1 MQVTLV
7 CFSFITFVHSVT
19 LKAMPITA
27 EEAFQEAAS
36 KILDTTTF
44 VRAVL
49 SGRRR
54 NMSVD
59 FERIDIRPVE
69 IKGVL
74 HLQLMQN
81 DGRATTTKNLLPSAL
96 EVDQLLTSGYA
107 NILVEST
114 QEAYSIRVTK
124 SGDAQVHTE
133 KRALEQNFSHDK
145 KKDRLLD
152 ASDPF
157 LREVGIADAKG
168 VIKPSRQD
176 KYKQVEEFLRLL
188 SPALNAAIEAG
199 QIHKPTQANPL
210 RITDLG
216 CGHAYLTFA
225 AHQFLLSSGIPV
237 VVTGIDVR
245 PESRD
250 RNNAIAQ
257 KLGIAS
263 SISFK
268 AEEISKTT
276 SDAADIAIAL
286 HACDTATD
294 DAIAWAVNGGAKLL
308 LIAPCC
314 HHDIQKQIDAAPEP
328 WGALTKFGLMKERLG
343 DLLTDSFRAQL
354 LRIVGY
360 RVEVIEFVGGEHT
373 PRNLMIRA
381 VKTDAKP
388 EQIDVDRYLE
398 ITAQWGVKPAL
409 EKKLSTLNI
418 R

>member
-1 MQVTLV
+1 
-7 CFSFITFVHSVT
+7 
-19 LKAMPITA
+19 MPITR

-36 KILDTTTF
+36 KILDTSTF

-54 NMSVD
+54 NMTVP

-81 DGRATTTKNLLPSAL
+81 DGRATTTKNLLPTAL
-96 EVDQLLTSGYA
+96 EVDQLLDSGYA
-107 NILVEST
+107 NIMVEST
-114 QEAYSIRVTK
+114 SQAYSIRVTK

-133 KRALEQNFSHDK
+133 KRTSEQNLAHDK

-152 ASDPF
+152 SNDPF

-188 SPALNAAIEAG
+188 SPALNAAIDAG
-199 QIHKPTQANPL
+199 QIHKPTSAQPL

-225 AHQFLLSSGIPV
+225 AHQFLMNSGIPV

-245 PESRD
+245 TESRD

-257 KLGIAS
+257 KLGITKT
-263 SISFK
+263 ISFK

-276 SDAADIAIAL
+276 AETADIAIAL

-314 HHDIQKQIDAAPEP
+314 HHDIQKQIDTAPEP

-354 LRIVGY
+354 LRLVGY
-360 RVEVIEFVGGEHT
+360 RVEVIEFIGGEHT

-388 EQIDVDRYLE
+388 EQLDIDRYLE

>member
-1 MQVTLV
+1 MQSSKEDA
-7 CFSFITFVHSVT
+7 F
-19 LKAMPITA
+19 K
-27 EEAFQEAAS
+27 EAS
-36 KILDTTTF
+36 TRILDTSTF

-54 NMSVD
+54 NMQVT
-59 FERIDIRPVE
+59 FERIDVRLIE

-74 HLQLMQN
+74 NLQLMQN
-81 DGRATTTKNLLPSAL
+81 DGRVTTTKNLVP
-96 EVDQLLTSGYA
+96 EQRVIDELLDSGFA
-107 NILVEST
+107 NITVEST
-114 QEAYSIRVTK
+114 HEAFSVRITK
-124 SGDAQVHTE
+124 SGDALVHIE
-133 KRALEQNFSHDK
+133 KRKSEQNLAHDK

-152 ASDPF
+152 SSDPF

-168 VIKPSRQD
+168 IIKPSRQD

-188 SPALNAAIEAG
+188 SPTLNAAIEAG
-199 QIHKPTQANPL
+199 QIHKPTTENPL

-225 AHQFLLSSGIPV
+225 AHQFLLKSGVPV

-245 PESRD
+245 SDSRD
-250 RNNAIAQ
+250 RNNAIAE
-257 KLGIAS
+257 KLGIS
-263 SISFK
+263 ETINFK

-276 SDAADIAIAL
+276 SQAADVAIAL

-294 DAIAWAVNGGAKLL
+294 DAIAWAVLGGAKLL

-314 HHDIQKQIDAAPEP
+314 HHDIQKQIDSAPEP
-328 WGALTKFGLMKERLG
+328 WGAITKFGLMKERLG
-343 DLLTDSFRAQL
+343 DLLTDSLRAQL

-360 RVEVIEFVGGEHT
+360 RVEIIEFVGGEHT

-388 EQIDVDRYLE
+388 DKLDIDRYLE
-398 ITAQWGVKPAL
+398 ITAQWGVTPAL
-409 EKKLSTLNI
+409 EKKLPALNI

>member
-1 MQVTLV
+1 
-7 CFSFITFVHSVT
+7 
-19 LKAMPITA
+19 MPITR

-36 KILDTTTF
+36 KILNTSTF

-74 HLQLMQN
+74 NLQLMQN
-81 DGRATTTKNLLPSAL
+81 DGRATTAKNLLPSAL
-96 EVDQLLTSGYA
+96 EIDQLLNSGYA
-107 NILVEST
+107 NIMVEST
-114 QEAYSIRVTK
+114 DEAYSIRVTK
-124 SGDAQVHTE
+124 SGAAQVHTE
-133 KRALEQNFSHDK
+133 KRALEQNLSHDK

-152 ASDPF
+152 SNDPF

-199 QIHKPTQANPL
+199 QIHKPTHENPL

-225 AHQFLLSSGIPV
+225 AHQFLINSGIPV
-237 VVTGIDVR
+237 VVTGIDIR
-245 PESRD
+245 PDSRD
-250 RNNAIAQ
+250 RNNKIAET
-257 KLGIAS
+257 LGITKT
-263 SISFK
+263 ITFK

-276 SDAADIAIAL
+276 ADSADVAIAL

-294 DAIAWAVNGGAKLL
+294 DAIAWAVNSGAKLL

-314 HHDIQKQIDAAPEP
+314 HHDIQKQIESVPEP

-388 EQIDVDRYLE
+388 EQLDIDRYLE
-398 ITAQWGVKPAL
+398 ITAQWGVKPVL

>member
-1 MQVTLV
+1 MAT
-7 CFSFITFVHSVT
+7 SKEDAFI
-19 LKAMPITA
+19 
-27 EEAFQEAAS
+27 EARS
-36 KILDTTTF
+36 RILESSSF

-54 NMSVD
+54 NMQVD
-59 FERIDIRPVE
+59 YERIDIRLIE

-81 DGRATTTKNLLPSAL
+81 DGRTTTAKNLLPEL
-96 EVDQLLTSGYA
+96 GLVDQLLDSGYA
-107 NILVEST
+107 NIMVEST
-114 QEAYSIRVTK
+114 SEAYSVRITK
-124 SGDAQVHTE
+124 SGDAQIHIE
-133 KRALEQNFSHDK
+133 KRQSEQNLSHDK

-152 ASDPF
+152 PSDPF
-157 LREVGIADAKG
+157 LREVGIADTKG
-168 VIKPSRQD
+168 AIKPSRQD

-188 SPALNAAIEAG
+188 SPTLNAAIEAG
-199 QIHKPTQANPL
+199 QIHNPTKENPL

-225 AHQFLLSSGIPV
+225 AHQYLMKSGIPV
-237 VVTGIDVR
+237 EVTGIDVR
-245 PESRD
+245 PDSRD
-250 RNNAIAQ
+250 RNNAIAE
-257 KLGIAS
+257 KLGITS
-263 SISFK
+263 SITFK

-276 SDAADIAIAL
+276 ADAADIAIAL

-314 HHDIQKQIDAAPEP
+314 HHDIQKQIESAPEP

-381 VKTDAKP
+381 VKTGAKP
-388 EQIDVDRYLE
+388 EKLDIDRYLQ
-398 ITAQWGVKPAL
+398 ITAEWGVTPAL
-409 EKKLSTLNI
+409 EKKLPTLNI

>member
-1 MQVTLV
+1 
-7 CFSFITFVHSVT
+7 
-19 LKAMPITA
+19 MPTTP

-36 KILDTTTF
+36 KILDTSTF

-59 FERIDIRPVE
+59 FERIDIRLVE

-81 DGRATTTKNLLPSAL
+81 DGRATTTKNLLPSTV
-96 EVDQLLTSGYA
+96 EVNQLLNRGYA
-107 NILVEST
+107 NIMVEST
-114 QEAYSIRVTK
+114 YEAYSIRVTK

-133 KRALEQNFSHDK
+133 KRALEQNLSHDK
-145 KKDRLLD
+145 KKDRLLN
-152 ASDPF
+152 SNDPF

-168 VIKPSRQD
+168 AIKPSRQD

-188 SPALNAAIEAG
+188 SPALNAAIEVG
-199 QIHKPTQANPL
+199 QIHKPTSANPL

-225 AHQFLLSSGIPV
+225 AHQFLMSSGIPV

-250 RNNAIAQ
+250 RNNLIAE
-257 KLGIAS
+257 KLGITKT
-263 SISFK
+263 ISFK

-276 SDAADIAIAL
+276 AETADVAIAL

-354 LRIVGY
+354 LRLVGY
-360 RVEVIEFVGGEHT
+360 RVEVIEFIGGEHT

-388 EQIDVDRYLE
+388 EQLDIDRYLE
-398 ITAQWGVKPAL
+398 ITAQWGVQPAL

>member
-1 MQVTLV
+1 MQP
-7 CFSFITFVHSVT
+7 SKEDA
-19 LKAMPITA
+19 LK
-27 EEAFQEAAS
+27 EVS
-36 KILDTTTF
+36 SRILDASTF

-54 NMSVD
+54 NMQVEY
-59 FERIDIRPVE
+59 ERIDIRLVE
-69 IKGVL
+69 IKGIL
-74 HLQLMQN
+74 NLQLMQN
-81 DGRATTTKNLLPSAL
+81 DGRTTTTKNLLPQQVA
-96 EVDQLLTSGYA
+96 VDELLDSGYA
-107 NILVEST
+107 NITVEST
-114 QEAYSIRVTK
+114 HEAYSLRITK

-133 KRALEQNFSHDK
+133 KRDSEQNLSHDK

-152 ASDPF
+152 SSDPF

-168 VIKPSRQD
+168 VIKPSKQD

-188 SPALNAAIEAG
+188 SPTLNAAIEAG
-199 QIHKPTQANPL
+199 QIHKPTAQNPL

-225 AHQFLLSSGIPV
+225 AHQFLMKSGVPV
-237 VVTGIDVR
+237 LVTGIDIR
-245 PESRD
+245 PDSRD
-250 RNNAIAQ
+250 RNNAIAE
-257 KLGIAS
+257 KLGITE
-263 SISFK
+263 SINFK

-276 SDAADIAIAL
+276 ADVADIAIAL

-314 HHDIQKQIDAAPEP
+314 HHDIQRQIDSAPEP

-343 DLLTDSFRAQL
+343 DLLTDSLRAQL

-381 VKTDAKP
+381 IKTDAKP
-388 EQIDVDRYLE
+388 DKLDIDRYLE
-398 ITAQWGVKPAL
+398 ITSQWGLTPAL
-409 EKKLSTLNI
+409 EKKLPTLNI

>member
-1 MQVTLV
+1 
-7 CFSFITFVHSVT
+7 
-19 LKAMPITA
+19 MPITR

-36 KILDTTTF
+36 KILNTSTF

-74 HLQLMQN
+74 NLQLMQN
-81 DGRATTTKNLLPSAL
+81 DGRATTAKNLLPSAL
-96 EVDQLLTSGYA
+96 EIDQLLNSGYA
-107 NILVEST
+107 NIMVEST
-114 QEAYSIRVTK
+114 DEAYSIRVTK

-133 KRALEQNFSHDK
+133 KRALEQNLSHDK

-152 ASDPF
+152 SNDPF

-199 QIHKPTQANPL
+199 QIHKPTQENPL

-225 AHQFLLSSGIPV
+225 VHQFLINSGIPV

-245 PESRD
+245 PDSRD
-250 RNNAIAQ
+250 RNNTIAE
-257 KLGIAS
+257 KLGITKT
-263 SISFK
+263 ITFK

-276 SDAADIAIAL
+276 SDSADVAIAL

-314 HHDIQKQIDAAPEP
+314 HHDIQKQIESAPEP

-388 EQIDVDRYLE
+388 EQLDIDRYLE
-398 ITAQWGVKPAL
+398 ITAQWGVKPVL

>member
-1 MQVTLV
+1 
-7 CFSFITFVHSVT
+7 
-19 LKAMPITA
+19 MPITA

-133 KRALEQNFSHDK
+133 KRALEQNLSHDK
-145 KKDRLLD
+145 KKERLLD

-176 KYKQVEEFLRLL
+176 KYKQVEEFLRIL

-199 QIHKPTQANPL
+199 QIHKPTPANPL

-225 AHQFLLSSGIPV
+225 AHQFLMSSGIPV
-237 VVTGIDVR
+237 VVTGIDIR

-257 KLGIAS
+257 KLGIAN

-276 SDAADIAIAL
+276 ADAADIAIAL

-314 HHDIQKQIDAAPEP
+314 HHDIQKQIEAAPEP

-388 EQIDVDRYLE
+388 EQIDIDRYLE

>member
-1 MQVTLV
+1 
-7 CFSFITFVHSVT
+7 
-19 LKAMPITA
+19 MPLNR
-27 EEAFQEAAS
+27 EEALKEAAS
-36 KILDTTTF
+36 RILNTQSF

-54 NMSVD
+54 NMVVD

-74 HLQLMQN
+74 NLQLMQN
-81 DGRATTTKNLLPSAL
+81 DGRATTTKNLPPSAV
-96 EVDQLLTSGYA
+96 EIEQLLNSGYA
-107 NILVEST
+107 NIMVEST
-114 QEAYSIRVTK
+114 EDAYSIRITK
-124 SGDAQVHTE
+124 SGDAQVHIE
-133 KRALEQNFSHDK
+133 KRKSEQNLSHDK

-152 ASDPF
+152 SNDPF

-188 SPALNAAIEAG
+188 SPALNSAIEAG
-199 QIHKPTQANPL
+199 QIHKPTVQNPL

-225 AHQFLLSSGIPV
+225 AHQFLIKSGIPV
-237 VVTGIDVR
+237 VVTGIDIR
-245 PESRD
+245 PDSRD
-250 RNNAIAQ
+250 RNNAIAV
-257 KLGIAS
+257 KLGITET
-263 SISFK
+263 ISFK

-276 SDAADIAIAL
+276 SESADIAIAL

-294 DAIAWAVNGGAKLL
+294 DAIAWAVNGQAKLL

-314 HHDIQKQIDAAPEP
+314 HHDIQKQIEIAPEP
-328 WGALTKFGLMKERLG
+328 WGAITKFGLMKERLG

-354 LRIVGY
+354 LRLVGY

-388 EQIDVDRYLE
+388 DQIDINRYLE
-398 ITAQWGVKPAL
+398 ITAQWGVTPVL

>member
-1 MQVTLV
+1 
-7 CFSFITFVHSVT
+7 
-19 LKAMPITA
+19 MPITR
-27 EEAFQEAAS
+27 EEAFNEAAS
-36 KILDTTTF
+36 RILDTSTF
-44 VRAVL
+44 VRAVF

-54 NMSVD
+54 NMTVD
-59 FERIDIRPVE
+59 FERIDLRPVE

-74 HLQLMQN
+74 NLQLMQN

-96 EVDQLLTSGYA
+96 EVDQLLNSGYA
-107 NILVEST
+107 NITIEST
-114 QEAYSIRVTK
+114 FEAYSIRITK

-133 KRALEQNFSHDK
+133 KRQSEQNLSHDK

-152 ASDPF
+152 SNDPF

-188 SPALNAAIEAG
+188 SPALNAAIDAG
-199 QIHKPTQANPL
+199 QIHKPTKENPL

-225 AHQFLLSSGIPV
+225 AHQFLLNSGIPV

-245 PESRD
+245 PDSRD
-250 RNNAIAQ
+250 RNNAIAD
-257 KLGIAS
+257 KLGITQT
-263 SISFK
+263 ITFK

-276 SDAADIAIAL
+276 SENADVAIAL

-388 EQIDVDRYLE
+388 EQLDIDRYLE

>member
-1 MQVTLV
+1 MQTTLDEA
-7 CFSFITFVHSVT
+7 
-19 LKAMPITA
+19 LA
-27 EEAFQEAAS
+27 EAS
-36 KILDTTTF
+36 IRILDSSTF

-54 NMSVD
+54 NMQVA
-59 FERIDIRPVE
+59 FERIDIRLVE

-81 DGRATTTKNLLPSAL
+81 DGRATTTKNLLPEQIS
-96 EVDQLLTSGYA
+96 VDQLLDSGYA
-107 NILVEST
+107 NITVEST
-114 QEAYSIRVTK
+114 AEAYSVRITK

-133 KRALEQNFSHDK
+133 KRLSEQNLSHDK
-145 KKDRLLD
+145 KKERLLD
-152 ASDPF
+152 SNDPY

-188 SPALNAAIEAG
+188 SPTLNAAIDAG
-199 QIHKPTQANPL
+199 QIHKPTADKPL

-225 AHQFLLSSGIPV
+225 AHQFLMKSGIPV
-237 VVTGIDVR
+237 EVTGIDVR
-245 PESRD
+245 PDSRD
-250 RNNAIAQ
+250 RNNAIAE
-257 KLGIAS
+257 KLGIAK
-263 SISFK
+263 SINFK

-276 SDAADIAIAL
+276 ADSADVAIAL

-314 HHDIQKQIDAAPEP
+314 HHDIQKQIDAVPEP
-328 WGALTKFGLMKERLG
+328 WGAMTKFGLMKERLG
-343 DLLTDSFRAQL
+343 DLLTDSFRAQI

-388 EQIDVDRYLE
+388 DTLDLDRYRE
-398 ITAQWGVKPAL
+398 MTAEWGVTPAL
-409 EKKLSTLNI
+409 EKKIPTLNI